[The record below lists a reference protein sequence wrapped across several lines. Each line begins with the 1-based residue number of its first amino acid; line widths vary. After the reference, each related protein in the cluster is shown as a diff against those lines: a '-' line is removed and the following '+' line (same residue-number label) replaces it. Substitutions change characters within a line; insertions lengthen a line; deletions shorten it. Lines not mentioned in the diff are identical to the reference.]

1 MKFVY
6 VLTSKEN
13 DYYLEECIISMLS
26 LKKYNPKAE
35 IILLMDDRTEK
46 TLVGFRGKV
55 REIASKVIT
64 EHYDD
69 KITQKA
75 RSRLLKTS
83 MRRLVSGKFL
93 FIDIDTVIADSLEIN
108 GDLNAD
114 IAMVLDKHVLIS
126 EHYLQ
131 KVLRDN
137 AKRMNYAV
145 GFEDKHFNSGVIY
158 VNDSI
163 KAHQFFDL
171 WNLLYKE
178 SLKKQIDIDQ
188 VSLNEANAR
197 MKGVISELDGT
208 WNVQINCGLKYIS
221 EAKIIHYLGYQPMN
235 RQNIYFNTLP
245 FRLCDKGC
253 IEEMKRQEHVTEEI
267 DEIISH
273 PKTAFKTVAIIPDDC
288 VAYQLVFSN
297 HMRILKFIY
306 IKLKFIY
313 MLSEKLYGKLFRYIF
328 KRV

>member
-6 VLTSKEN
+6 VLTSKED

-35 IILLMDDRTEK
+35 IIVLTDNQTEK

-69 KITQKA
+69 KITQKV

-83 MRRLVSGKFL
+83 MRRLVSGRFL
-93 FIDIDTVIADSLEIN
+93 FIDTDTVIADSLEIAESM
-108 GDLNAD
+108 NAD
-114 IAMVLDKHVLIS
+114 IAMVLDKHVSIS
-126 EHYLQ
+126 EHYLY
-131 KVLRDN
+131 KVLQGN
-137 AKRMNYAV
+137 AKKMNYAA

-158 VNDSI
+158 VNDSV
-163 KAHQFFDL
+163 AAYQFFDL
-171 WNLLYKE
+171 CHLLYKE

-197 MKGVISELDGT
+197 MKGVIFELDGT

-245 FRLCDKGC
+245 FRLCDA
-253 IEEMKRQEHVTEEI
+253 EHFEDMKKCGQITKEI
-267 DEIISH
+267 NEIINH
-273 PKTAFKTVAIIPDDC
+273 PKSAFKIVTIIPADC
-288 VAYQLVFSN
+288 ATYTLVFSN
-297 HMRILKFIY
+297 HMRLLKFVYVKLQIIY
-306 IKLKFIY
+306 RIFENI
-313 MLSEKLYGKLFRYIF
+313 YGKLFSYIF